1 MQPLGCNKSQT
12 LFGQQMVH
20 TFSNSINCWQWISLI
35 CTWWCISAHIWRQK
49 CHCILLNVITHSSD
63 TERFSRAL
71 ECEGCSPKDHVSAFN
86 DCCIKRTRRSKEY
99 LGPQD
104 SCWHFQSKEI
114 QMQRTTNETH
124 QKQRNVWVPRIT
136 NTDKQTKTKIYIK
149 HKEYSAIWAA
159 RECLGPEDSPRDAPL
174 ALPASDPPTS
184 APL

>member
-86 DCCIKRTRRSKEY
+86 DCCTKRTRRSKGIFGSTGF
-99 LGPQD
+99 LLAL
-104 SCWHFQSKEI
+104 SIK
-114 QMQRTTNETH
+114 
-124 QKQRNVWVPRIT
+124 RNT
-136 NTDKQTKTKIYIK
+136 NTKNHKWTAPETK
-149 HKEYSAIWAA
+149 
-159 RECLGPEDSPRDAPL
+159 ECLGSEDYQHGQTNKNKDIYKTQRI
-174 ALPASDPPTS
+174 
-184 APL
+184 